1 MFLAL
6 CHIVSA
12 TRSIIIVAL
21 TSICVF
27 TSVLA
32 ATEKSVSNSPAV
44 YDESKTSIT
53 VLKSQPV
60 FILKLASNPTT
71 GYVWLLNNY
80 DKSLIVPVKHEYQA
94 PNSKLMGAPGMDLWT
109 FRVKPDAFIVP
120 QRTSIHMSY
129 ARPWEADKSGKNIEI
144 VVTTQAG

>member
-6 CHIVSA
+6 SHILNA
-12 TRSIIIVAL
+12 TRAIIILAL
-21 TSICVF
+21 TSIFVF
-27 TSVLA
+27 PSVA
-32 ATEKSVSNSPAV
+32 AAEKSVTNSPAV

-80 DKSLIVPVKHEYQA
+80 DKSLIVPVKHEYQS
-94 PNSKLMGAPGMDLWT
+94 PDSKLMGAPGMDLWT

-120 QRTSIHMSY
+120 QRTSIRMSY
-129 ARPWEADKSGKNIEI
+129 ARPWEADKSGKNIEF